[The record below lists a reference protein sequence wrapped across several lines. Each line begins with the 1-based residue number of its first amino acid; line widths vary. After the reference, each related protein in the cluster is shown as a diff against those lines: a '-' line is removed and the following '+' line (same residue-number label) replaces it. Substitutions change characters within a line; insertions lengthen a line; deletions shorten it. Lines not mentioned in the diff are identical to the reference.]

1 MCNADIL
8 KKVEC
13 RVGKITP
20 LLFCTNAVIP
30 ITRLRLEVVAM
41 RGRRGMTVRLSAVAD
56 PDATVG
62 SDWKTVCGRT
72 LRKNGGQVRK

>member
-1 MCNADIL
+1 
-8 KKVEC
+8 
-13 RVGKITP
+13 
-20 LLFCTNAVIP
+20 
-30 ITRLRLEVVAM
+30 VAM